1 MQYIVFWHLNVTIWE
16 KQKMVFDMLLNFF
29 IISYQ
34 VPSMILMIEI
44 ERVYHC
50 ALVGV
55 PFHF

>member
-44 ERVYHC
+44 EKVYNC

-55 PFHF
+55 HF

>member
-1 MQYIVFWHLNVTIWE
+1 MVLN
-16 KQKMVFDMLLNFF
+16 MLLNFF

-44 ERVYHC
+44 EKVYNC

-55 PFHF
+55 HF